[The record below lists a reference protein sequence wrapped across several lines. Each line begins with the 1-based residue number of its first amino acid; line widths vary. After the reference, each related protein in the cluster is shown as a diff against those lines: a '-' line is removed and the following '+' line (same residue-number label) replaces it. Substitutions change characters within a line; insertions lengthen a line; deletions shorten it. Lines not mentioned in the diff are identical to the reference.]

1 LNYVRLNKREKGEK
15 NKMSAS
21 NELEKAAT
29 AYALDAVR
37 LDKQGQ
43 KGRAITLYQKAIES
57 LLQLVQLYP
66 EYGLNKVYVQRAI
79 AYQERIK
86 SLQGTVSSNEMNEAA
101 NNDSSGGGGAATMDG
116 NGNGSAGKP
125 NEELVMTE
133 KPKVNWAEVV
143 GLDTAKKAVKE
154 AIVYPVQRPD
164 LFPLGW
170 PRGILLFGPPGCG
183 KTLLAAAVATEIDAN
198 FYSID
203 AASIMSKWLGE
214 AEQNVAKLFG
224 SARKSANDG
233 RPAIVF
239 VDELDSLMGNHSN
252 EVGGEIRV
260 KNQFLKEMDG
270 IVDKGKALHVYVIG
284 ATNKPWDLD
293 WAFIR
298 RFQKRILVP
307 LADNA
312 TRLNMLKLYSSNL
325 QIDPNV
331 DLIELARLS
340 EGFSGSDIRDVCQSA
355 QLSLIGEFFESGKA
369 MDKEAKPRALNMADF
384 RQIFEDR
391 KPSVSLDMLSQY
403 NRWFE
408 AFKAL

>member
-1 LNYVRLNKREKGEK
+1 MVSTL
-15 NKMSAS
+15 SAS
-21 NELEKAAT
+21 HELEKAAT

-37 LDKQGQ
+37 LDKQGAR
-43 KGRAITLYQKAIES
+43 GRAITLYQKAIEN

-86 SLQGTVSSNEMNEAA
+86 ALQGAVSPVEMQTESNNGGDGGEPATGG
-101 NNDSSGGGGAATMDG
+101 SGKT
-116 NGNGSAGKP
+116 P
-125 NEELVMTE
+125 TELVVTE
-133 KPKVNWAEVV
+133 KPEVNWEEVV

-224 SARKSANDG
+224 SARKSSNEGKA
-233 RPAIVF
+233 AIVF
-239 VDELDSLMGNHSN
+239 VDELDSLMGAHSN

-260 KNQFLKEMDG
+260 RNQFLKEMDG
-270 IVDKGKALHVYVIG
+270 IVDKGKKLHVYVIG

-307 LADNA
+307 LPDHH
-312 TRLNMLKLYSSNL
+312 TRLMMLKLYTTNL
-325 QIDPNV
+325 GIEPDV
-331 DLIELARLS
+331 DLHELARLS

-355 QLSLIGEFFESGKA
+355 QLKLIGEFFESGKA
-369 MDKEAKPRALNMADF
+369 MDKEAKPRFITMNDF
-384 RQIFEDR
+384 RQILEAR
-391 KPSVSLDMLSQY
+391 KPSVSLDMLSLY

>member
-1 LNYVRLNKREKGEK
+1 MVKITMG
-15 NKMSAS
+15 AS

-37 LDKQGQ
+37 LDKQGA

-86 SLQGTVSSNEMNEAA
+86 ALQGSVSRVEMQVESNNGGDGGEAA
-101 NNDSSGGGGAATMDG
+101 TGTSGTPSGT
-116 NGNGSAGKP
+116 
-125 NEELVMTE
+125 ELVVTE
-133 KPKVNWAEVV
+133 KPEVSWGEVV
-143 GLDTAKKAVKE
+143 GLDLAKKAVKE

-170 PRGILLFGPPGCG
+170 PRGILFFGPPGCG

-214 AEQNVAKLFG
+214 AEQNVSKLFG
-224 SARKSANDG
+224 SARRSSNEGK
-233 RPAIVF
+233 PAIVF
-239 VDELDSLMGNHSN
+239 VDELDSLMGAHSN

-260 KNQFLKEMDG
+260 RNQFLKEMDG
-270 IVDKGKALHVYVIG
+270 IVDKGKKLHVYVIG

-307 LADNA
+307 LPDHH
-312 TRLNMLKLYSSNL
+312 TRLMMLKLYTGNL
-325 QIDPNV
+325 AIHSDV
-331 DLIELARLS
+331 DLHELARLS
-340 EGFSGSDIRDVCQSA
+340 EGFSGSDIRDVCQAA
-355 QLSLIGEFFESGKA
+355 QLKLIGEFFESGKA
-369 MDKEAKPRALNMADF
+369 MDKAAKPRSISMTDF
-384 RQIFEDR
+384 RKILEER
-391 KPSVSLDMLSQY
+391 KPSVSLDMLSLY

>member
-1 LNYVRLNKREKGEK
+1 
-15 NKMSAS
+15 MSAS
-21 NELEKAAT
+21 QELEKAAT
-29 AYALDAVR
+29 SHALDAVKM
-37 LDKQGQ
+37 DKIGQ

-86 SLQGTVSSNEMNEAA
+86 ALQGSVSPAEVRMELEKDAEA
-101 NNDSSGGGGAATMDG
+101 SGERASPESGKTT
-116 NGNGSAGKP
+116 SA
-125 NEELVMTE
+125 ELVITE
-133 KPKVNWAEVV
+133 KPQVKWEEVV
-143 GLDTAKKAVKE
+143 GLDIAKKAVKE

-170 PRGILLFGPPGCG
+170 PRGILFFGPPGCG

-214 AEQNVAKLFG
+214 AEQNVSKLFI
-224 SARKSANDG
+224 SARKSSNEG
-233 RPAIVF
+233 KPAIVF
-239 VDELDSLMGNHSN
+239 VDELDSLMGTHSN

-270 IVDKGKALHVYVIG
+270 IMDKGKALHVYVIG

-307 LADNA
+307 LPDNH
-312 TRLNMLKLYSSNL
+312 TRLMMLKHYTGNL
-325 QIDPNV
+325 QITQDV
-331 DLIELARLS
+331 DLPELTRLS

-355 QLSLIGEFFESGKA
+355 QLSLIGEFFESGQA
-369 MDKEAKPRALNMADF
+369 MDKEAKPRALTMVDF
-384 RQIFEDR
+384 RQIFEER
-391 KPSVSLDMLSQY
+391 KPSVSLDMLALY
-403 NRWFE
+403 TRWFE

>member
-1 LNYVRLNKREKGEK
+1 
-15 NKMSAS
+15 MSAS
-21 NELEKAAT
+21 HELEKSAT

-86 SLQGTVSSNEMNEAA
+86 VLQGVVSSAEMRAEAQ
-101 NNDSSGGGGAATMDG
+101 NDASGGGAGTME
-116 NGNGSAGKP
+116 NEGSGKSN
-125 NEELVMTE
+125 NEELVVTE
-133 KPKVNWAEVV
+133 KPMVSWAEVV

-214 AEQNVAKLFG
+214 AEQNVAKLFN
-224 SARKSANDG
+224 SARKSAIEG
-233 RPAIVF
+233 RAAIVF
-239 VDELDSLMGNHSN
+239 VDELDSLMGQHSN

-270 IVDKGKALHVYVIG
+270 IVDKGKNLHVYVIG

-307 LADNA
+307 LPDNS
-312 TRLNMLKLYSSNL
+312 TRLGMLKHYSSTL
-325 QIDPNV
+325 QISSDV
-331 DLIELARLS
+331 DLTELGRLA

-355 QLSLIGEFFESGKA
+355 QLSLIGEFFETGQA
-369 MDKEAKPRALNMADF
+369 ADKEAKPRALTMADF
-384 RQIFEDR
+384 RQILEER

>member
-1 LNYVRLNKREKGEK
+1 
-15 NKMSAS
+15 MSAS

-86 SLQGTVSSNEMNEAA
+86 ALQGAVSSAEMNEAS
-101 NNDSSGGGGAATMDG
+101 NNDSQGGGATMEG
-116 NGNGSAGKP
+116 NGNGNGKP
-125 NEELVMTE
+125 NNEELVITE
-133 KPKVNWAEVV
+133 KPKVNWDEVV

-224 SARKSANDG
+224 SARKSSNEG
-233 RPAIVF
+233 KPAIVF
-239 VDELDSLMGNHSN
+239 VDELDSLMGAHSN

-260 KNQFLKEMDG
+260 RNQFLKEMDG

-307 LADNA
+307 LADHS
-312 TRLNMLKLYSSNL
+312 TRLSMLKLYSSNL
-325 QIDPNV
+325 QIDPDV
-331 DLIELARLS
+331 DLQELARLS

-369 MDKEAKPRALNMADF
+369 MDREAKPRSLTMADF
-384 RQIFEDR
+384 RQILEER
-391 KPSVSLDMLSQY
+391 KPSVSLDMLSMY

>member
-1 LNYVRLNKREKGEK
+1 L
-15 NKMSAS
+15 SAS
-21 NELEKAAT
+21 HELEKAAT

-37 LDKQGQ
+37 LDKQGA
-43 KGRAITLYQKAIES
+43 KGRAITLYQKAIEG

-86 SLQGTVSSNEMNEAA
+86 ALQGAVSPVEMRMESNNGGNGGGEAA
-101 NNDSSGGGGAATMDG
+101 TGGD
-116 NGNGSAGKP
+116 GKP
-125 NEELVMTE
+125 NTELVVTE
-133 KPKVNWAEVV
+133 KPEVNWEEVV

-214 AEQNVAKLFG
+214 AEQNVSKLFG
-224 SARKSANDG
+224 SARKISSEGKA
-233 RPAIVF
+233 AIVF
-239 VDELDSLMGNHSN
+239 VDELDSLMGAHSN

-260 KNQFLKEMDG
+260 RNQFLKEMDG
-270 IVDKGKALHVYVIG
+270 IVDKGKKLHVYVIG

-307 LADNA
+307 LPDHH
-312 TRLNMLKLYSSNL
+312 TRLMMLKLYTENL
-325 QIDPNV
+325 GIDADV
-331 DLIELARLS
+331 DLHELARLS

-355 QLSLIGEFFESGKA
+355 QLNLIGEFFETGKA
-369 MDKEAKPRALNMADF
+369 MDKEAKPRSITMSDF
-384 RQIFEDR
+384 RKIFEAR
-391 KPSVSLDMLSQY
+391 KPSVSLDMLSLY

>member
-1 LNYVRLNKREKGEK
+1 
-15 NKMSAS
+15 MSAS

-86 SLQGTVSSNEMNEAA
+86 VLQGSVSSSEMNQAA
-101 NNDSSGGGGAATMDG
+101 SEDAGGDSGGATMEDG
-116 NGNGSAGKP
+116 PGLNTRPN
-125 NEELVMTE
+125 NEELVVTE
-133 KPKVNWAEVV
+133 KPKVSWDEVV
-143 GLDTAKKAVKE
+143 GLEVAKKAVKE

-214 AEQNVAKLFG
+214 AEQNVAKLFS
-224 SARKSANDG
+224 SARKSASEG
-233 RPAIVF
+233 KPAIVF
-239 VDELDSLMGNHSN
+239 VDELDSLMGTHSN

-307 LADNA
+307 LADYA
-312 TRLNMLKLYSSNL
+312 TRLNMFKHYTASLHVAN
-325 QIDPNV
+325 DV
-331 DLIELARLS
+331 DLHELARLS

-369 MDKEAKPRALNMADF
+369 ADKSAKPRPLTMADF
-384 RQIFEDR
+384 RQILEER
-391 KPSVSLDMLSQY
+391 KPSVSLEMLTSY

>member
-1 LNYVRLNKREKGEK
+1 
-15 NKMSAS
+15 MSAS
-21 NELEKAAT
+21 NELERAAT

-86 SLQGTVSSNEMNEAA
+86 SLQGAVSSREMNEAA
-101 NNDSSGGGGAATMDG
+101 ASDGEVGGGGATMEG
-116 NGNGSAGKP
+116 NGNGVGGKP

-133 KPKVNWAEVV
+133 RPKVNWQEVV

-224 SARKSANDG
+224 SARKSANEG
-233 RPAIVF
+233 KPAIVF

-307 LADNA
+307 LADHN

-325 QIDPNV
+325 QIDSDV
-331 DLIELARLS
+331 DLQELARLA

-369 MDKEAKPRALNMADF
+369 LDREAKPRSLTMDDF
-384 RQIFEDR
+384 RKILEER

>member
-1 LNYVRLNKREKGEK
+1 
-15 NKMSAS
+15 MSAS
-21 NELEKAAT
+21 HELEKAAT

-37 LDKQGQ
+37 LDKQGA
-43 KGRAITLYQKAIES
+43 KGRAITMYQKAIES

-66 EYGLNKVYVQRAI
+66 DYSLNKVYVQRAI

-86 SLQGTVSSNEMNEAA
+86 VLQGSVSPSELRAEA
-101 NNDSSGGGGAATMDG
+101 NNGGEGGETATEGGGGKQG
-116 NGNGSAGKP
+116 
-125 NEELVMTE
+125 EELVVTE
-133 KPKVNWAEVV
+133 KPKVNWSEVV
-143 GLDTAKKAVKE
+143 GLDMAKKAVKE

-214 AEQNVAKLFG
+214 AEQNVAKLFN
-224 SARKSANDG
+224 SARKSSNEG
-233 RPAIVF
+233 KPAIVF
-239 VDELDSLMGNHSN
+239 VDELDSLMGQHQN

-260 KNQFLKEMDG
+260 RNQFLKEMDG
-270 IVDKGKALHVYVIG
+270 IVDKGKNLHVYVIG

-307 LADNA
+307 LPDHH
-312 TRLNMLKLYSSNL
+312 TRLMMLKLYTANL
-325 QIDPNV
+325 QIAPDV
-331 DLIELARLS
+331 DLHELARLS

-355 QLSLIGEFFESGKA
+355 QLKIIGEFFESGKA
-369 MDKEAKPRALNMADF
+369 MDKAAKPRPITMNDF
-384 RQIFEDR
+384 KQILEER
-391 KPSVSLDMLSQY
+391 KPSVSLDMLAMY

>member
-1 LNYVRLNKREKGEK
+1 
-15 NKMSAS
+15 MSAS
-21 NELEKAAT
+21 QELEKAAT
-29 AYALDAVR
+29 TFALDAVR
-37 LDKQGQ
+37 LDKAGA
-43 KGRAITLYQKAIES
+43 KGKAITLYQKAIES

-66 EYGLNKVYVQRAI
+66 EYGLNKVYITRAI

-86 SLQGTVSSNEMNEAA
+86 ALQGSVLPADMQMDAEPKGADGGRTTEGGKSSY
-101 NNDSSGGGGAATMDG
+101 
-116 NGNGSAGKP
+116 
-125 NEELVMTE
+125 EELIVTE
-133 KPKVNWAEVV
+133 KPKVNWEEVV
-143 GLDTAKKAVKE
+143 GLDTAKKAIKE

-183 KTLLAAAVATEIDAN
+183 KTLIAAAVATELDAT

-214 AEQNVAKLFG
+214 GEQNVAKLFV
-224 SARKSANDG
+224 SARKSSNEG
-233 RPAIVF
+233 KPAIVF
-239 VDELDSLMGNHSN
+239 VDELDSLMGQHTN

-260 KNQFLKEMDG
+260 RNQFLKEMDG
-270 IVDKGKALHVYVIG
+270 VMDKGKALHVYVIG

-307 LADNA
+307 LPDHP
-312 TRLNMLKLYSSNL
+312 TRLMMLKLYTSNL
-325 QIDPNV
+325 TIEQDV
-331 DLIELARLS
+331 DLHELARLS

-355 QLSLIGEFFESGKA
+355 QLKLIGEFFETGKA
-369 MDKEAKPRALNMADF
+369 MDKEAKPRALTMSDF
-384 RQIFEDR
+384 RQILEDR
-391 KPSVSLDMLSQY
+391 KPSVSMGMLSHY
-403 NRWFE
+403 SRWFE

>member
-1 LNYVRLNKREKGEK
+1 
-15 NKMSAS
+15 MSAS
-21 NELEKAAT
+21 HELEKAAT

-86 SLQGTVSSNEMNEAA
+86 ALQGVVSSAEMRAEA
-101 NNDSSGGGGAATMDG
+101 NNDAAGGGGTMENDG
-116 NGNGSAGKP
+116 TMKP
-125 NEELVMTE
+125 NNEELVVTE
-133 KPKVNWAEVV
+133 RPMVNWAEVV
-143 GLDTAKKAVKE
+143 GLDIAKKAVKE

-224 SARKSANDG
+224 SARKSATDG
-233 RPAIVF
+233 KAAIVF
-239 VDELDSLMGNHSN
+239 VDELDSLMGSHAN

-270 IVDKGKALHVYVIG
+270 ITDKGKNLHVYVIG

-307 LADNA
+307 LPDNN
-312 TRLNMLKLYSSNL
+312 TRLGMLKHYSSNL
-325 QIDPNV
+325 TIGKDV
-331 DLIELARLS
+331 DLTELARLA

-369 MDKEAKPRALNMADF
+369 KDKEAKPRALTMADF
-384 RQIFEDR
+384 RQILEER
-391 KPSVSLDMLSQY
+391 KPSVSLDMLTQY

>member
-1 LNYVRLNKREKGEK
+1 MSEKEREKS
-15 NKMSAS
+15 MSAS
-21 NELEKAAT
+21 NELERAAT

-86 SLQGTVSSNEMNEAA
+86 SLQGAVSSNEMNEAA
-101 NNDSSGGGGAATMDG
+101 NNDSSGGGATMEG
-116 NGNGSAGKP
+116 NGNGYNVGGKP
-125 NEELVMTE
+125 NEELVMNE

-224 SARKSANDG
+224 SARKSAVEG
-233 RPAIVF
+233 KPAIVF

-307 LADNA
+307 LADHA

-325 QIDPNV
+325 QIDRDV
-331 DLIELARLS
+331 DLDELARLA

-369 MDKEAKPRALNMADF
+369 MDKEAKPRSLTMADF
-384 RQIFEDR
+384 RQILEER

>member
-1 LNYVRLNKREKGEK
+1 
-15 NKMSAS
+15 MSAS
-21 NELEKAAT
+21 QELEKAAT
-29 AYALDAVR
+29 AYALDAVK
-37 LDKQGQ
+37 LDKQGA

-86 SLQGTVSSNEMNEAA
+86 VLQGSVSAREMQMESNNGGEDGETTT
-101 NNDSSGGGGAATMDG
+101 GGGKPAT
-116 NGNGSAGKP
+116 
-125 NEELVMTE
+125 ELVVTE
-133 KPKVNWAEVV
+133 KPQVNWEEVV

-224 SARKSANDG
+224 SARKSSIEGKA
-233 RPAIVF
+233 AIVF
-239 VDELDSLMGNHSN
+239 VDELDSLMGQHSN

-260 KNQFLKEMDG
+260 RNQFLKEMDG
-270 IVDKGKALHVYVIG
+270 IVDKGKNLHVYVIG

-307 LADNA
+307 LPDHH
-312 TRLNMLKLYSSNL
+312 TRLMMLKLYTGNL
-325 QIDPNV
+325 QIDNNV
-331 DLIELARLS
+331 DLHELARLS

-355 QLSLIGEFFESGKA
+355 QLKLIGEFFESGKA
-369 MDKEAKPRALNMADF
+369 MDKQAKPRSITMTDF
-384 RQIFEDR
+384 RQIFEER
-391 KPSVSLDMLSQY
+391 KPSVSLDMLSLY

>member
-1 LNYVRLNKREKGEK
+1 
-15 NKMSAS
+15 MSAS
-21 NELEKAAT
+21 SELEKAAT
-29 AYALDAVR
+29 SYALDAVKM
-37 LDKQGQ
+37 DKQGQ

-86 SLQGTVSSNEMNEAA
+86 ALQGSVSPTEVRMELERDAQQ
-101 NNDSSGGGGAATMDG
+101 SGEKTAPEGGKGT
-116 NGNGSAGKP
+116 
-125 NEELVMTE
+125 EELVITE
-133 KPKVNWAEVV
+133 KPMVKWDEVV
-143 GLDTAKKAVKE
+143 GLDPAKKAVKE

-224 SARKSANDG
+224 SARKSANEG
-233 RPAIVF
+233 KPAIVF
-239 VDELDSLMGNHSN
+239 VDELDSLMGQHSN

-260 KNQFLKEMDG
+260 RNQFLKEMDG
-270 IVDKGKALHVYVIG
+270 IMDKGKALHVYVIG
-284 ATNKPWDLD
+284 ATNKPLDLD

-307 LADNA
+307 LPDHH
-312 TRLNMLKLYSSNL
+312 TRLMMLKLYTSTL
-325 QIDPNV
+325 QITSDV
-331 DLIELARLS
+331 DLHELARLS

-369 MDKEAKPRALNMADF
+369 MDKEAKPRALTMVDF
-384 RQIFEDR
+384 RGIFDTR
-391 KPSVSLDMLSQY
+391 KPSVSLDMLSLY

>member
-1 LNYVRLNKREKGEK
+1 
-15 NKMSAS
+15 MSAS
-21 NELEKAAT
+21 NELERAAT

-86 SLQGTVSSNEMNEAA
+86 SLQGAVSANEMNQAA
-101 NNDSSGGGGAATMDG
+101 NNDGEGGGAATMEG
-116 NGNGSAGKP
+116 NGNGISGKP

-133 KPKVNWAEVV
+133 RPKVNWQEVV

-224 SARKSANDG
+224 SARKSATDG
-233 RPAIVF
+233 KPAIVF

-307 LADNA
+307 LADHA
-312 TRLNMLKLYSSNL
+312 TRLNMLKLYASNL
-325 QIDPNV
+325 QISEDV
-331 DLIELARLS
+331 DLHELARLA

-355 QLSLIGEFFESGKA
+355 QLSLIGEFFESGRA
-369 MDKEAKPRALNMADF
+369 MDREAKPRSLTMDDF
-384 RQIFEDR
+384 RKILEER

>member
-1 LNYVRLNKREKGEK
+1 
-15 NKMSAS
+15 MSAS
-21 NELEKAAT
+21 SELEKAAT
-29 AYALDAVR
+29 AYASDAVMS
-37 LDKQGQ
+37 DKKGA

-66 EYGLNKVYVQRAI
+66 DYGLNKVYVQRAM

-86 SLQGTVSSNEMNEAA
+86 ILQSSVGLSRMEVESEDSDESLVKPIGDAA
-101 NNDSSGGGGAATMDG
+101 ETSK
-116 NGNGSAGKP
+116 NG
-125 NEELVMTE
+125 ELVVAE
-133 KPKVNWAEVV
+133 KPQVTWGEVV

-170 PRGILLFGPPGCG
+170 PRGILFFGPPGCG
-183 KTLLAAAVATEIDAN
+183 KTLLAAAVATEINAN

-203 AASIMSKWLGE
+203 AASVMSKWLGE
-214 AEQNVAKLFG
+214 AEKNVAKLFG
-224 SARKSANDG
+224 SARKSSQEG
-233 RPAIVF
+233 KPAIVF
-239 VDELDSLMGNHSN
+239 VDEVDSLMGKHAN

-260 KNQFLKEMDG
+260 RNQFLKEMDG
-270 IVDKGKALHVYVIG
+270 IMDKGRKLHVYVIG

-307 LADNA
+307 LPDHH
-312 TRLNMLKLYSSNL
+312 TRLMMLKLYTSNL
-325 QIDPNV
+325 EIEQTV
-331 DLIELARLS
+331 DLHELARLS

-355 QLSLIGEFFESGKA
+355 QLNLIGEFFETGKA
-369 MDKEAKPRALNMADF
+369 MDKKATPRSLNMEDF
-384 RQIFEDR
+384 RKIFEAR
-391 KPSVSLDMLSQY
+391 KPSVSLEMLASY
-403 NRWFE
+403 NKWFD

>member
-1 LNYVRLNKREKGEK
+1 L
-15 NKMSAS
+15 SAS
-21 NELEKAAT
+21 HELEKAAT
-29 AYALDAVR
+29 AYALDAVKM
-37 LDKQGQ
+37 DKAGQ

-86 SLQGTVSSNEMNEAA
+86 ALQGAVSPVEMRMESNNGGDGGEAA
-101 NNDSSGGGGAATMDG
+101 AGGSGKAA
-116 NGNGSAGKP
+116 A
-125 NEELVMTE
+125 ELVVTE
-133 KPKVNWAEVV
+133 KPEVNWDEVV

-214 AEQNVAKLFG
+214 AEQNVSKLFG
-224 SARKSANDG
+224 SARKSSSEGKA
-233 RPAIVF
+233 AIVF
-239 VDELDSLMGNHSN
+239 VDELDSLMGAHSN

-260 KNQFLKEMDG
+260 RNQFLKEMDG
-270 IVDKGKALHVYVIG
+270 IVDKGKKLHVYVIG

-307 LADNA
+307 LPDHH
-312 TRLNMLKLYSSNL
+312 TRLMMLKLYTENL
-325 QIDPNV
+325 GIDTDV
-331 DLIELARLS
+331 DLHELARLS

-355 QLSLIGEFFESGKA
+355 QLKLIGEFFESGKA
-369 MDKEAKPRALNMADF
+369 MDKEAKPRFITMGDF
-384 RQIFEDR
+384 RQILEER
-391 KPSVSLDMLSQY
+391 KPSVSLDMLSLY

>member
-1 LNYVRLNKREKGEK
+1 L
-15 NKMSAS
+15 SAS
-21 NELEKAAT
+21 HELEKAAT
-29 AYALDAVR
+29 AYALDAVKM
-37 LDKQGQ
+37 DKAGQ

-86 SLQGTVSSNEMNEAA
+86 ALQGAVSPVEMRMESNNGGDNGEAA
-101 NNDSSGGGGAATMDG
+101 TGGGGK
-116 NGNGSAGKP
+116 SP
-125 NEELVMTE
+125 SELVVTE
-133 KPKVNWAEVV
+133 KPEVSWEEVV
-143 GLDTAKKAVKE
+143 GLDMAKKAVKE

-170 PRGILLFGPPGCG
+170 PRGILFFGPPGCG

-214 AEQNVAKLFG
+214 AEQNVSKLFG
-224 SARKSANDG
+224 SARKSSNDG
-233 RPAIVF
+233 KPAIVF
-239 VDELDSLMGNHSN
+239 VDELDSLMGAHSN

-260 KNQFLKEMDG
+260 RNQFLKEMDG
-270 IVDKGKALHVYVIG
+270 IVDKGKSLHVYVIG

-307 LADNA
+307 LPDHH
-312 TRLNMLKLYSSNL
+312 TRLMMLKLYTGNL
-325 QIDPNV
+325 QIDTDV
-331 DLIELARLS
+331 DLHELARLS

-355 QLSLIGEFFESGKA
+355 QLKLIGEFFESGKA
-369 MDKEAKPRALNMADF
+369 MDKEAKPRSITMGDF
-384 RQIFEDR
+384 RQILEER
-391 KPSVSLDMLSQY
+391 KPSVSLDMLSLY

>member
-1 LNYVRLNKREKGEK
+1 
-15 NKMSAS
+15 MSAS
-21 NELEKAAT
+21 QELERAAT
-29 AYALDAVR
+29 SYALDAVKM
-37 LDKQGQ
+37 DKQGN

-86 SLQGTVSSNEMNEAA
+86 ALQGSVSPQDVRHEMEREAEESGVEKA
-101 NNDSSGGGGAATMDG
+101 TPEGKDDSS
-116 NGNGSAGKP
+116 
-125 NEELVMTE
+125 ELIITE
-133 KPKVNWAEVV
+133 KPMVKWEDVV

-203 AASIMSKWLGE
+203 AANIMSKWLGE
-214 AEQNVAKLFG
+214 AEQNVSKLFN
-224 SARKSANDG
+224 SARKSSNDG
-233 RPAIVF
+233 KPAIVF
-239 VDELDSLMGNHSN
+239 VDELDSLMGTHSN

-270 IVDKGKALHVYVIG
+270 IMDKGKALHVYVIG

-307 LADNA
+307 LPDHN
-312 TRLNMLKLYSSNL
+312 TRLNMLKHYTGNL
-325 QIDPNV
+325 EITPDV
-331 DLIELARLS
+331 DLHELARLS

-369 MDKEAKPRALNMADF
+369 MDKEAKPRALTMHDF
-384 RQIFEDR
+384 RNIFDSR
-391 KPSVSLDMLSQY
+391 KPSVSLDMLSLY
-403 NRWFE
+403 TRWFE